1 MGHDVHRLV
10 ERAVQ
15 LARIR
20 AIADPNAGDVNHY
33 DLQCA
38 LEGFVPLSLQV
49 RVRERDIGVGHST

>member
-20 AIADPNAGDVNHY
+20 AIADPDAGDVNHY

-49 RVRERDIGVGHST
+49 MARE